1 MGNSGGNKLNFRVVL
16 DLSSGRV
23 GLEQYGSALEAKA
36 KRVCKI
42 VNPPI
47 VSSKI
52 WLATSNVLL
61 IRQQRTNAHY
71 LALCCL
77 RKIFTR
83 RRRSCAN
90 YHFARSLDLR
100 KSLDDRLAKVDQI
113 RSRIQDKI
121 QPRQGGRLHDDF
133 AWGG

>member
-61 IRQQRTNAHY
+61 IRQQRTNAHF

-77 RKIFTR
+77 
-83 RRRSCAN
+83 
-90 YHFARSLDLR
+90 
-100 KSLDDRLAKVDQI
+100 
-113 RSRIQDKI
+113 
-121 QPRQGGRLHDDF
+121 
-133 AWGG
+133 